1 MRKRLNQLFTQQ
13 LLRYVVVGTVNT
25 SFAYLV
31 YALVIFLGGG
41 YRSAALISAVLGVLF
56 SFWTQGTFVFK
67 SLTWQDMLRYFG
79 VWAGLYFVNIQII
92 GWLLTLGLNAYVS
105 GALST
110 VPMVVLGYLG
120 MKYFVFKPASAPTS
134 THAK

>member
-1 MRKRLNQLFTQQ
+1 VFKLLNKLVSVQMFRY
-13 LLRYVVVGTVNT
+13 LLAGSVNT
-25 SFAYLV
+25 GFAYGV
-31 YALVIFLGGG
+31 YALVVFVGGG
-41 YRSAALISAVLGVLF
+41 YRWAALISAVLGVVF
-56 SFWTQGTFVFK
+56 SFLVQGSFVFQAL
-67 SLTWQDMLRYFG
+67 SWHSMIRYFG
-79 VWAGLYFVNIQII
+79 VWAVLYFVNIEII

-110 VPMVVLGYLG
+110 VPMVILGYLA

>member
-1 MRKRLNQLFTQQ
+1 MLK
-13 LLRYVVVGTVNT
+13 LLDKLVSVQMVRYLVAGSVNT
-25 SFAYLV
+25 SFAYFV
-31 YALVIFLGGG
+31 YALVIFLGAG

-56 SFWTQGTFVFK
+56 SFWVQGAFVFK
-67 SLTWQDMLRYFG
+67 SLAWQDMLKYFG
-79 VWAGLYFVNIQII
+79 VWVVLYFVNIQII

-105 GALST
+105 GGLST
-110 VPMVVLGYLG
+110 VPMVILGYLA